1 MLQILLVSLHLMIQM
16 HVHAG
21 PFFDYYFFRM
31 GVTIVVVKIKG
42 GVTLAYISIT
52 FIIFYID
59 LSDLCDVL

>member
-1 MLQILLVSLHLMIQM
+1 MIQM

-21 PFFDYYFFRM
+21 PFFDYFFFRM
-31 GVTIVVVKIKG
+31 SVTIVVVKIKGG

-59 LSDLCDVL
+59 LCDLCDVL